1 MPSIVARWGKKTY
14 PAPDPDSSSAKDD
27 LEEGKIEFPSRPQT
41 LAVASILPSPSDQ
54 PKPEPTT
61 PPKAPTPSPTAPSV
75 ARASAAVPS
84 AFPEPV
90 GPAPPAAQASILPS
104 PSDQPKPA
112 PTTPPKA
119 PTPSR
124 PTAPAVPEVPSAE
137 TVGPAPP
144 AAQASILPSPS
155 DQPKPEPTTPPK
167 APTPSRPTAPSV
179 ARAPAAVPSAF
190 PEPAPPAAQSTEALQ
205 PSAGPDPPPAG
216 VPSGPPHPGAAAL
229 SSAARRLSSGPAP
242 TSAPASDP
250 SEVGAKPPKEVKE
263 VKHGECII
271 NGQVKKYAYLPPAAK
286 VTKFDIQR
294 LLAVWKLPL
303 PNLVMQL
310 NSHDTPSSQLVS
322 KEMLET
328 VPEFQ
333 NLKTDLGKPDL
344 SLEEANKFVEN
355 QAESIL
361 GAVGVAL
368 SMSDSFILLKGK
380 PVANHYMLGRAL
392 ERSKASPP
400 IIAVDDLQP
409 YFQDLK
415 VDPTISKE
423 WKGIGRTL
431 EKWGEEMTEN
441 AVSLN
446 QPRLGSRAEIDI
458 RSTTKLKD
466 YPFKRLHPGKM
477 DNHVV
482 ACTPWTSATHY
493 IWMHHD
499 FEHFN
504 PSLLGNHGLM
514 VLGGDGGEVSGFGKE
529 LREALERGDPTILV
543 NNTGG
548 ETQQYARLL
557 KRIWEYQKKG
567 ENLLPHAQDLLMHA
581 LKGITN
587 SATTKEPKEPVFGGY
602 FVDKLNLPEVLRI
615 INMVRDRPKYFQETL
630 KIVDVLKDSPEHVIK
645 EASKSFASRATHAC
659 ELGAGR
665 ADEKAINCAW
675 QVHVALI
682 RLGGRLRRWDHFV
695 ICFTA
700 LVTFLG
706 SASSV
711 LVTWAKSVDA
721 PVEFCQTATC
731 AAWLGRAAVTFPALA
746 TALIAFVAATRF
758 TSRVAHLKSLAG
770 RVVAEIY
777 KFRMRVGVYDLL
789 GMRSSVSDPLEHLE
803 EEQAKQNV
811 SVLLHESRTHF
822 STTIRNMVEETAKRM
837 AGGFN
842 IDSHDALTVHQLQ
855 PHVNRSCY
863 GTSEYSAKGDL
874 TSNLCYDSFYHCF
887 TGIKKS
893 NSDPQTSEYS
903 ATANDDLTSNLSC
916 DSYYHFRILP
926 LLAFYRR
933 QTPWLARIDLALN
946 AMLMLLTT
954 LATVLA
960 AMDQALFVPLVFAAA
975 GLLKSL
981 QEYGAFNARLVAT
994 TNAVAELT
1002 SLELLWESLS
1012 EVDKGL
1018 STTRYDLV
1026 SVAERAALGVLV
1038 AETGEAQFFEGERMQ
1053 LPAGKES
1060 NSNKK
1065 PEAKQDKA
1073 G

>member
-1 MPSIVARWGKKTY
+1 MEAAAAQPGDA
-14 PAPDPDSSSAKDD
+14 A
-27 LEEGKIEFPSRPQT
+27 EFTRH
-41 LAVASILPSPSDQ
+41 
-54 PKPEPTT
+54 PK
-61 PPKAPTPSPTAPSV
+61 
-75 ARASAAVPS
+75 
-84 AFPEPV
+84 FPV
-90 GPAPPAAQASILPS
+90 G
-104 PSDQPKPA
+104 
-112 PTTPPKA
+112 
-119 PTPSR
+119 
-124 PTAPAVPEVPSAE
+124 V
-137 TVGPAPP
+137 
-144 AAQASILPSPS
+144 
-155 DQPKPEPTTPPK
+155 
-167 APTPSRPTAPSV
+167 
-179 ARAPAAVPSAF
+179 
-190 PEPAPPAAQSTEALQ
+190 
-205 PSAGPDPPPAG
+205 
-216 VPSGPPHPGAAAL
+216 
-229 SSAARRLSSGPAP
+229 
-242 TSAPASDP
+242 
-250 SEVGAKPPKEVKE
+250 
-263 VKHGECII
+263 
-271 NGQVKKYAYLPPAAK
+271 
-286 VTKFDIQR
+286 
-294 LLAVWKLPL
+294 
-303 PNLVMQL
+303 
-310 NSHDTPSSQLVS
+310 
-322 KEMLET
+322 ET

-333 NLKTDLGKPDL
+333 NLKSDLGKPDL
-344 SLEEANKFVEN
+344 SLGEANRFVEN

-361 GAVGVAL
+361 SAVGVAL

-400 IIAVDDLQP
+400 IIAVDNLQH

-431 EKWGEEMTEN
+431 EKWGEEMAEN

-477 DNHVV
+477 DNHLV

-514 VLGGDGGEVSGFGKE
+514 VLGGDGGGVSGFGKE

-557 KRIWEYQKKG
+557 KRIWEYQEKG

-587 SATTKEPKEPVFGGY
+587 SATTKEPKEPVFGGH
-602 FVDKLNLPEVLRI
+602 FVDKLNLPEVLRV

-1018 STTRYDLV
+1018 STTRCDLV